1 MKSKRD
7 IGFEGEKI
15 AKEYLMSNN
24 LEFIFQNYYTKYGE
38 IDLIFLEKNTKTL
51 IFIEVKYRKN
61 SNYGDP
67 LEVIDNKKIDRIV
80 MSSKIYLSKNKWKN
94 SVRYDIIGI
103 TKNKINEKMV
113 INWIKNAF

>member
-1 MKSKRD
+1 MKTEKSISIQCLIKQVFKD
-7 IGFEGEKI
+7 IIK
-15 AKEYLMSNN
+15 
-24 LEFIFQNYYTKYGE
+24 
-38 IDLIFLEKNTKTL
+38 
-51 IFIEVKYRKN
+51 KYRGESVN
-61 SNYGDP
+61 T
-67 LEVIDNKKIDRIV
+67 LIDNKKIDRIV

>member
-1 MKSKRD
+1 MAKQKILKEPNEMVELRKVVDTINALKSQSH
-7 IGFEGEKI
+7 IVLQSQG
-15 AKEYLMSNN
+15 
-24 LEFIFQNYYTKYGE
+24 
-38 IDLIFLEKNTKTL
+38 
-51 IFIEVKYRKN
+51 
-61 SNYGDP
+61 
-67 LEVIDNKKIDRIV
+67 DNKKIDRIV